1 MTDTTTG
8 SGSSILAT
16 LEPDPSTV
24 DAMPPESR
32 RGLPRRGLTRPGLS
46 LRAARRRRLPATLV
60 IPGVLIALASLAPA
74 SYLLLRAGFS
84 FSLLSEELA
93 VPSTVPLIVNTV
105 KLVAGVGLGSVL
117 LGLGAAVLIARTTL
131 PLPRLWTVLLT
142 LPLGVPTFV
151 GSYAWVAFSYRYFPE
166 SDLIF
171 GLGGSTAILTLTL
184 FPYIFLPTLTALR
197 RLDPA
202 QEEAARALG
211 HGPLR
216 AFVRVTLPQLRPAIA
231 TGLLIIS
238 LHLLA
243 EFGAVQMLNYETL
256 TTAIVQRTTV
266 LGMPE
271 SARALAVVLAIG
283 ALLLLGMDRLV
294 RGRATPVRTGGGTP
308 RPPMKWRLGAATPVW
323 LGLCSAVV
331 LAALAVP
338 LWVTASGIVDHLT
351 GGGGDIDWD
360 QLWRSL
366 ANTAQWS
373 LAAAGIATLCALPVS
388 LLAVRHPGT
397 VSVLVERS
405 TWVAHAL
412 PGVIMALALV
422 YISVHWLYP
431 LYQTP
436 SLLVIGYVVMFL
448 PLAIGSQQVGIA
460 QASVQLDEM
469 SRALG
474 KGPVQTFSRITLP
487 LSLPAIGT
495 GALLVGLDAGKELT
509 TTLLMRP
516 TGEHTLATSLWA
528 TTDGEVL
535 DFTTASPYGLA
546 LLLIGA
552 VPAVVLARSTLRN

>member
-1 MTDTTTG
+1 MSKSTND
-8 SGSSILAT
+8 SGSTVLAA
-16 LEPDPSTV
+16 LEPEPSAI
-24 DAMPPESR
+24 DAALPP
-32 RGLPRRGLTRPGLS
+32 
-46 LRAARRRRLPATLV
+46 ARRRARPQRRLPLTLV
-60 IPGVLIALASLAPA
+60 IPGIIVAVAALAPA
-74 SYLLLRAGFS
+74 AYLLLRAGFS
-84 FSLLSEELA
+84 FSLLWSELDG
-93 VPSTVPLIVNTV
+93 PTTLPLIGNTV
-105 KLVAGVGLGSVL
+105 KLVVIVAVCASVL
-117 LGLGAAVLIARTTL
+117 GVGAAVLIARTTL
-131 PLPRLWTVLLT
+131 PFPRVWTVLLT

-171 GLGGSTAILTLTL
+171 GLGGASAILTLTL
-184 FPYIFLPTLTALR
+184 FPYVFLPVLTALR

-216 AFVRVTLPQLRPAIA
+216 AFVRITLPQLRPAIA

-243 EFGAVQMLNYETL
+243 EYGAVQMLNYETL
-256 TTAIVQRTTV
+256 TTAIVQRYNI

-271 SARALAVVLAIG
+271 SARSLAVVLAIG
-283 ALLLLGMDRLV
+283 ALLLLVFDRLL
-294 RGRATPVRTGGGTP
+294 RGRGTPIRTGVGTP
-308 RPPMKWRLGAATPVW
+308 RPPMRWRLGMSAPLWIT
-323 LGLCSAVV
+323 LCAAVV
-331 LAALAVP
+331 VAALAVP

-351 GGGGDIDWD
+351 GGGDDIDWE
-360 QLWRSL
+360 QLWQ
-366 ANTAQWS
+366 AFGNTAEWATS
-373 LAAAGIATLCALPVS
+373 AALLATVCALPVA
-388 LLAVRHPGT
+388 LLAVRYPGT
-397 VSVLVERS
+397 VSGLIERS

-412 PGVIMALALV
+412 PGVIMALSLV
-422 YISVHWLYP
+422 YISVQWFYP
-431 LYQTP
+431 LYQT
-436 SLLVIGYVVMFL
+436 STLLVMGYVVMFL
-448 PLAIGSQQVGIA
+448 PLAVGAQQVGIA

-474 KGPVQTFSRITLP
+474 KGPVQTFSRVTLP

-516 TGEHTLATSLWA
+516 TGEHSLATSLWA

-535 DFTTASPYGLA
+535 DFTAASPYGLA

-552 VPAVVLARSTLRN
+552 VPAILLARSTVRS

>member
-1 MTDTTTG
+1 MTDPTTG
-8 SGSSILAT
+8 SGSSVLAA
-16 LEPDPSTV
+16 LEPEPSAL
-24 DAMPPESR
+24 DAALPDASR
-32 RGLPRRGLTRPGLS
+32 RVKS
-46 LRAARRRRLPATLV
+46 HRRLPLTLV

-74 SYLLLRAGFS
+74 AYLLLRAGFS
-84 FSLLSEELA
+84 FSLLRDELA
-93 VPSTVPLIVNTV
+93 VPSTVPLILNTV
-105 KLVAGVGLGSVL
+105 KLIVAVSVGSVILGVGS
-117 LGLGAAVLIARTTL
+117 AVLIARTTL

-151 GSYAWVAFSYRYFPE
+151 GSYAWVAFSYRYFPQ

-184 FPYIFLPTLTALR
+184 FPYIFLPTLTSLR

-216 AFVRVTLPQLRPAIA
+216 AFLRVTFPQLRPAIA

-271 SARALAVVLAIG
+271 SARALAVVLALG
-283 ALLLLGMDRLV
+283 ALLLLGVDRLL
-294 RGRATPVRTGGGTP
+294 RGRATPVRTGVGTP
-308 RPPMKWRLGAATPVW
+308 RPPMKWRLGAATTLW
-323 LGLCSAVV
+323 IAVCV
-331 LAALAVP
+331 AIVVAALAIP
-338 LWVTASGIVDHLT
+338 LWVTASGILDHLT
-351 GGGGDIDWD
+351 GGGNDIDWPE
-360 QLWRSL
+360 LWQSL

-373 LAAAGIATLCALPVS
+373 LAAAVIATACALPVA

-397 VSVLVERS
+397 VSSLVERS
-405 TWVAHAL
+405 TWIAHAL
-412 PGVIMALALV
+412 PGVIMALSLV

-448 PLAIGSQQVGIA
+448 PLAVGSQQVGIA

-474 KGPVQTFSRITLP
+474 KGPLQTFSRVTLP

-495 GALLVGLDAGKELT
+495 GALLVALDAGKELT

-516 TGEHTLATSLWA
+516 TGDHTLATALWA

-552 VPAVVLARSTLRN
+552 VPAVLLARSTLRN

>member
-1 MTDTTTG
+1 M
-8 SGSSILAT
+8 
-16 LEPDPSTV
+16 
-24 DAMPPESR
+24 
-32 RGLPRRGLTRPGLS
+32 
-46 LRAARRRRLPATLV
+46 TLV

-74 SYLLLRAGFS
+74 AYLLLRAGFS
-84 FSLLSEELA
+84 FSLLRDELA
-93 VPSTVPLIVNTV
+93 VPSTMPLIVNTV
-105 KLVAGVGLGSVL
+105 KLVVAVGIGSVI

-216 AFVRVTLPQLRPAIA
+216 AFARVTLPQLRPAIA

-271 SARALAVVLAIG
+271 SARALAVVLALG
-283 ALLLLGMDRLV
+283 ALLLLGVDRLL
-294 RGRATPVRTGGGTP
+294 RGRRTPVRTGVGTP
-308 RPPMKWRLGAATPVW
+308 RPPMKWRLGASTPLW
-323 LGLCSAVV
+323 LALCAAIVV
-331 LAALAVP
+331 AALAVP
-338 LWVTASGIVDHLT
+338 LWITASGILDHLT
-351 GGGGDIDWD
+351 GGGDDIDWPE
-360 QLWRSL
+360 LWQSL

-373 LAAAGIATLCALPVS
+373 AAAAVIATVCALPVA

-397 VSVLVERS
+397 VSSLVERS

-412 PGVIMALALV
+412 PGVIMALSLV

-448 PLAIGSQQVGIA
+448 PLAVGSQQVGIA

-516 TGEHTLATSLWA
+516 TGEHTLATALWA
-528 TTDGEVL
+528 TTEGEVL

-552 VPAVVLARSTLRN
+552 VPAVLLARSTLRN